1 LTTNTGKA
9 RGAVEFINFGKLGI
23 KVSRLAL
30 GLGLRGQSD
39 AQAAQRMIEQA
50 IDLGINL
57 IDCANVYSLLDDH
70 RYFGRSEEILG
81 RAVRGR
87 RDQVVITT
95 KVAARVG
102 PGPNDAG
109 LSRVHILREID
120 RSLARLGTDYVDV
133 YLVHIYDQA
142 TPLEETVRALDDVVR
157 AGKARYVGCCNYAA
171 WQVCHGLWLADDL
184 KAQPFG
190 VVQNQYSLLERRPER
205 ELFGLVR
212 QFGLGMMA
220 YSPLAVGLL
229 SGLYRPGQAAP
240 AGTLWATRW
249 ATSYDKVMA
258 GPAGRVI
265 PVLLEAADQ
274 LGKTP
279 AQVALAWVLSHPEV
293 TCAITGGDTVE
304 HLQDNL
310 GALGWELPAEF
321 RTRLDD
327 ASHLPGALDY

>member
-1 LTTNTGKA
+1 M
-9 RGAVEFINFGKLGI
+9 EFINFGKLGI

-70 RYFGRSEEILG
+70 RNFGRSEEILG

-87 RDQVVITT
+87 RDQVVITS

-133 YLVHIYDQA
+133 YLVHVYDQA

-190 VVQNQYSLLERRPER
+190 VVQNQYSLLERGPER

-229 SGLYRPGQAAP
+229 SGLFRPGQPAP
-240 AGTLWATRW
+240 AGTFWATRG
-249 ATSYDKVMA
+249 AVSYDKVMA
-258 GPAGRVI
+258 GPAGKVI
-265 PVLLEAADQ
+265 PVLLEAAGQ

-310 GALGWELPAEF
+310 GALGWELPAEV
-321 RTRLDD
+321 RKQLDD
-327 ASHLPGALDY
+327 VSHLPGALDR

>member
-1 LTTNTGKA
+1 M
-9 RGAVEFINFGKLGI
+9 EYINFGKLGV

-70 RYFGRSEEILG
+70 RYFGRAEEILG

-87 RDQVVITT
+87 RDQVVITS

-142 TPLEETVRALDDVVR
+142 TPLEETLRALDDVVR

-184 KAQPFG
+184 KTEPFG
-190 VVQNQYSLLERRPER
+190 VVQNQYSLLERTPER
-205 ELFGLVR
+205 ELFGVVR
-212 QFGLGMMA
+212 RFGLGMMA

-229 SGLYRPGQAAP
+229 SGLYRPGHPAP
-240 AGTLWATRW
+240 AGSYWATRG
-249 ATSYDKVMA
+249 AASYDKVMA
-258 GPAGRVI
+258 GPAGSVI
-265 PVLLEAADQ
+265 AVLLDAAAT

-310 GALGWELPAEF
+310 GALGWELPAEI
-321 RTRLDD
+321 RKQLDD
-327 ASHLPGALDY
+327 ASHVPGALDR